1 MIGKELDNI
10 KKKVNKI
17 EKERKQYLDLLV
29 YCRTELEKLG
39 WCEDIQWDN
48 NLHKSSIIPKSNV
61 GRGVLMSRPML
72 YKLYQNWSRDDL
84 VNVIYELQE
93 RLIKL
98 EGRVASVEKTISKLS
113 EESKS

>member
-48 NLHKSSIIPKSNV
+48 KKMQKSYDTLKDTLKTVTTPPK
-61 GRGVLMSRPML
+61 L
-72 YKLYQNWSRDDL
+72 DDDF
-84 VNVIYELQE
+84 
-93 RLIKL
+93 
-98 EGRVASVEKTISKLS
+98 
-113 EESKS
+113 

>member
-1 MIGKELDNI
+1 
-10 KKKVNKI
+10 
-17 EKERKQYLDLLV
+17 
-29 YCRTELEKLG
+29 
-39 WCEDIQWDN
+39 
-48 NLHKSSIIPKSNV
+48 
-61 GRGVLMSRPML
+61 MSRPML

>member
-39 WCEDIQWDN
+39 WCEDVDWDN
-48 NLHKSSIIPKSNV
+48 KKMQKSYEIMMDALHGQEVDAEIEGSQAT
-61 GRGVLMSRPML
+61 LE
-72 YKLYQNWSRDDL
+72 DD
-84 VNVIYELQE
+84 Y
-93 RLIKL
+93 
-98 EGRVASVEKTISKLS
+98 
-113 EESKS
+113 